1 MTDEL
6 SEKQK
11 QFGREYVIDRNTAAA
26 YVRAGYAKKCAQSAG
41 SRLLRDPR
49 MQAFLVELGIE
60 IAERTGITTD
70 LVVKNLIQDRKDA
83 RAAKQYGPAVRADE
97 LLDKTFGMFTDVN
110 KNVVVEDI
118 SPEQAITELCTHHN
132 NGVLH
137 KTAHGFFMQ
146 GLEAL
151 KTPYHPDDEDPTEP
165 APTQLNPEAIH

>member
-1 MTDEL
+1 MTEEL

-60 IAERTGITTD
+60 IAERAGITTD

-83 RAAKQYGPAVRADE
+83 RAAGQYGPAVRADE
-97 LLDKTFGMFTDVN
+97 LLGKTFGMFTDVS
-110 KNVVVEDI
+110 KNIVVDDIPAED
-118 SPEQAITELCTHHN
+118 AITDLCTQ
-132 NGVLH
+132 NGIVHETARVL
-137 KTAHGFFMQ
+137 FMQ

-151 KTPYHPDDEDPTEP
+151 KTPYHPDDEEPTPP
-165 APTQLNPEAIH
+165 APTQPAPRMVQ